1 MFVSCKHFS
10 RVRKINII
18 DLGDVLTG
26 GQHVQHHG
34 HDDENGGRVGV
45 KGYDNGG
52 LRPEAWQFR
61 VWKAKTR
68 RSPSSK
74 APSIYPDS

>member
-1 MFVSCKHFS
+1 M
-10 RVRKINII
+10 I

-34 HDDENGGRVGV
+34 HDDENGGRVGF

-52 LRPEAWQFR
+52 PRPEA
-61 VWKAKTR
+61 
-68 RSPSSK
+68 
-74 APSIYPDS
+74 